1 MTLTTAPPGL
11 GVPPALALDAPA
23 PTELT
28 ARILNSYREPLTKGE
43 SPAAVD
49 GIFTGDTASVGFNVT
64 QPDSNRTD

>member
-1 MTLTTAPPGL
+1 MTLTTVPPGL

-43 SPAAVD
+43 SPTVL
-49 GIFTGDTASVGFNVT
+49 GIFIGDTASVGFNVI